1 MNRGGRRRPRLGKR
15 LTRPLQ
21 GTPARPEARG
31 RRGRRRGSSGTRRL
45 DERWS
50 GPRLRRG
57 FGGDLARARGGPERE
72 RAAEMQ
78 RGVGGG
84 RWGGGRGVEGGAEAL
99 SSRGGVD
106 GEVVR
111 RRRARSA
118 SPGQRNR
125 REARFGE
132 LGRLGWVRWAG
143 LLGWAEAQG
152 EARGSPT
159 PSSFLFLFFSFP
171 AAFAFFFCHN

>member
-1 MNRGGRRRPRLGKR
+1 MGKS

-57 FGGDLARARGGPERE
+57 FGGDLARARGVERE
-72 RAAEMQ
+72 RAAEME

-84 RWGGGRGVEGGAEAL
+84 RWGGGRGVEGRGRPYPLRGVAVEA
-99 SSRGGVD
+99 
-106 GEVVR
+106 VR
-111 RRRARSA
+111 
-118 SPGQRNR
+118 
-125 REARFGE
+125 
-132 LGRLGWVRWAG
+132 
-143 LLGWAEAQG
+143 
-152 EARGSPT
+152 RGSPLLRPRSGEQGGRRPREGLGRT
-159 PSSFLFLFFSFP
+159 SWSGPRLGPGTVHLAQCTVACAFTLLFCFLFF
-171 AAFAFFFCHN
+171 FFSVLFILVSKTVYKNTTPTPKLA